1 MYAATKLANNA
12 ELKLKSF
19 KIKVTKAFE
28 AGTLQVDI
36 KISEEKG
43 ETGKRVAEFIRTS
56 GPVLEFYKFSK
67 EICKKV
73 AELTM

>member
-1 MYAATKLANNA
+1 LYAATKLANNA

-28 AGTLQVDI
+28 TGMLQMDI
-36 KISEEKG
+36 KISEVKG
-43 ETGKRVAEFIRTS
+43 ETGKRVAEFIRYG
-56 GPVLEFYKFSK
+56 GPVIEFYKFSK

-73 AELTM
+73 AELGM